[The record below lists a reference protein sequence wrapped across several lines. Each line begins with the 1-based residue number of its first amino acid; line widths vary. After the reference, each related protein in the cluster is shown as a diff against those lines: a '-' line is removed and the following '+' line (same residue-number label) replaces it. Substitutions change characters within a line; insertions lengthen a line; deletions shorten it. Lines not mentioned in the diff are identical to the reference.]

1 MEDSNKQNTC
11 EKEERKE
18 EANNSGAGNVDMMV
32 SSGSLNSG
40 SGEKRKVAKLVDS
53 ESYTSE
59 AGGKVANAIS
69 KLDISKSTTAERF
82 DNRFTRM
89 KLKRDVLMHT
99 NEGFVA
105 WFNLN
110 SHLML
115 KECWEEHPNMNEK
128 GDVGEKD

>member
-1 MEDSNKQNTC
+1 MEHSNKQKRG
-11 EKEERKE
+11 EKEELKE
-18 EANNSGAGNVDMMV
+18 EANKSGAGNVNTMV
-32 SSGSLNSG
+32 SSSSLNPG

-53 ESYTSE
+53 ESYISDT
-59 AGGKVANAIS
+59 GGKVA
-69 KLDISKSTTAERF
+69 TTAERF

-89 KLKRDVLMHT
+89 KLKRDVLIHT

-110 SHLML
+110 SHLTL